1 MDNRQLPVDIV
12 HWGLALLPIVALL
25 VLLVPLRWRA
35 PEAGPIGMFVAAIV
49 ALVVFQAPLETIS
62 VAGAK
67 GVWDA
72 LFILYVVWPALL
84 FYHVGDRAGAF
95 DALRQGITSFSR
107 NELFVVLALGW
118 VFSSFLQGI
127 AGFGTPI
134 AVVAPLLVAIGM
146 RPVYAVAIPII
157 AHLWAKFFGTLGV
170 GWLATLQ
177 VVDLADVTATAFQ
190 AGLLLIIQVVLGGFT
205 VAWMY
210 GRWPAVRQAIPFVLI
225 ISAIQGGGQ
234 LVMTL
239 VDPVLSAFIA
249 ATAALV
255 ALYPLS
261 RWRPYAEPVEG
272 IDERPAM
279 REEARD
285 QGDERHP
292 VMGMGMSLLPYVV
305 LVVTT
310 IGVLVIPPVTQ
321 FLEGLEAGLPFPAIT
336 TGYGVEVEAAD
347 PYSPFAPLTHPGT
360 FLLLTSV
367 VTWLMYRSRGYYG
380 AWAEREETE
389 SIWRGLAND
398 AIPASVPVIAFLVMS
413 KVMDHSGQTD
423 VLALGIAE
431 IAPPLV
437 FAFLANAIGALGAF
451 MTSSSTSSNVLFSDL
466 QQSVAELRD
475 LPESTVIAAQS
486 AGGALGNA
494 VAPANVVLGAS
505 TAGISG
511 REGEVLRITIRWTL
525 LAVVLTGIVTLA
537 LVALQGG

>member
-1 MDNRQLPVDIV
+1 VDNRQLPVDIV